1 MIFEVCLTLLQNA
14 ELFAKT
20 RHSGMVKKD
29 GTTTH
34 SQHLED
40 VVNRLKSLGV
50 VDEEVLCAGWL
61 HDTLENTDTSFD
73 DLFEQFG
80 SRIAVLVS
88 YLTKD
93 ASLPR
98 KQRVQAYVRQL
109 EGASYEAKLIKLCDI
124 SANLGALKRWNCSKS
139 QRMRTIRQTRR
150 YAGAIRDDLVSSQDH
165 PGVHA
170 MLEGIGQTFRQS
182 GQKAAAQSRGT

>member
-1 MIFEVCLTLLQNA
+1 
-14 ELFAKT
+14 
-20 RHSGMVKKD
+20 MVKKD

-40 VVNRLKSLGV
+40 VVSRLKSLGV

-61 HDTLENTDTSFD
+61 HDTLEDTDTSFD

-80 SRIAVLVS
+80 SRVAVLVS

-98 KQRVQAYVRQL
+98 RQMVQEYVRQL

-124 SANLGALKRWNCSKS
+124 SANLSALKRWKCSKS
-139 QRMRTIRQTRR
+139 QRIRTVRQIRR
-150 YAGAIRDDLVSSQDH
+150 YVGAIRDDLVPNQDH

-170 MLEGIGQTFRQS
+170 MLESIGSISNQS
-182 GQKAAAQSRGT
+182 VKKAA